1 MKYLSGKLSKTDT
14 IIFSALILLTI
25 LGVALTNMSPAHAH
39 KYWLA
44 MILFFAMGAIATGW
58 QRAAEK
64 GQKKQLITS
73 QLLHWGS
80 TLIAVVVVYTFIHT
94 GQIQNETVSLMI
106 LLILAL
112 SSFLD
117 GFHVGWHFSVLGIL
131 LAISVVTISYVDEFM
146 WVITIIATILLT
158 ATFFWNKYKKHSVE

>member
-1 MKYLSGKLSKTDT
+1 MKYLSGKLSKTDI
-14 IIFSALILLTI
+14 IIFAALIILTL
-25 LGVALTNMSPAHAH
+25 LGVALTNVSPSHAH

-44 MILFFAMGAIATGW
+44 MILFFAIGAIATGW
-58 QRAAEK
+58 QRATEK

-80 TLIAVVVVYTFIHT
+80 TLVAVIVVYTFLHT

-131 LAISVVTISYVDEFM
+131 LAISVVTISYIEEFM
-146 WVITIIATILLT
+146 WVITIIAVILL
-158 ATFFWNKYKKHSVE
+158 ALSFFWNKYKKHSME

>member
-131 LAISVVTISYVDEFM
+131 LAISVVTISYVEEFM
-146 WVITIIATILLT
+146 WIIAIIAVILLVVS
-158 ATFFWNKYKKHSVE
+158 FLWNKYKKHSME

>member
-1 MKYLSGKLSKTDT
+1 MKYLSGKLSTIDT
-14 IIFSALILLTI
+14 IIFAALILLTL
-25 LGVALTNMSPAHAH
+25 LGVALTNVSPAHAH

-44 MILFFAMGAIATGW
+44 MILFFAIGAIATGW
-58 QRAAEK
+58 HRAAEK
-64 GQKKQLITS
+64 GQKKQLITF
-73 QLLHWGS
+73 QLLHWSS
-80 TLIAVVVVYTFIHT
+80 TLVAVILVYSFLHT

-131 LAISVVTISYVDEFM
+131 LAISVVTISYVEEFM
-146 WVITIIATILLT
+146 WIITIIAIILL
-158 ATFFWNKYKKHSVE
+158 ALSFFWNKYKKHIH